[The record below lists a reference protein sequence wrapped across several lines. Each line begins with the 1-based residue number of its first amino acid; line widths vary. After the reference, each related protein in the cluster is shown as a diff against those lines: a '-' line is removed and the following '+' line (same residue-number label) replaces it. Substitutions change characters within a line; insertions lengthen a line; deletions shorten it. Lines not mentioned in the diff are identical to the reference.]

1 MKTFPLR
8 LPDELHRLLKSKSA
22 LAGKAMNEVL
32 IELIEKYVK
41 SEEKVKSKK

>member
-8 LPDELHRLLKSKSA
+8 LPDDLHRLFKAKSA

-32 IELIEKYVK
+32 VELIEKYVK
-41 SEEKVKSKK
+41 SDEKIKSKK

>member
-8 LPDELHRLLKSKSA
+8 LPDDLHRLLKAKSA

-32 IELIEKYVK
+32 VELIEKYVK
-41 SEEKVKSKK
+41 SEEKIKSKK